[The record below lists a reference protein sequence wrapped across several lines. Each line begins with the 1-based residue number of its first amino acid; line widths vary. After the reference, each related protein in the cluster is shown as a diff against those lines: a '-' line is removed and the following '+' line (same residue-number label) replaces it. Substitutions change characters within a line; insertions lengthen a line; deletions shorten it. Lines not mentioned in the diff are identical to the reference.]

1 MREEPSEVINHRL
14 SDDPSVEMP
23 CWARDLGL
31 DRKVVCL
38 LIETS
43 LARGV
48 APTDLI
54 REWVNEMAQDSL
66 S

>member
-1 MREEPSEVINHRL
+1 MREEPSEFINHHL

-31 DRKVVCL
+31 DRKVFCL